1 VPELVS
7 AASRLTHGAAGPFDA
22 PMALDGSGVEP
33 RDGNANYTI
42 VLHFD
47 RPIQSGTAAV
57 TSGAGT
63 AGTVSFSGN
72 DMLVNVSGVANA
84 QRLTLTASNVAAA
97 TGGVLS
103 SVNVTIGFLIGDT
116 TGNGAVNSSDI
127 SQTQSQS
134 GQVVTSSN
142 FREDVTVNG
151 SINSSDISLV
161 QSKSGTAL
169 P

>member
-1 VPELVS
+1 
-7 AASRLTHGAAGPFDA
+7 
-22 PMALDGSGVEP
+22 MALDGSGIEP
-33 RDGNANYTI
+33 RDGNGSFKI

-47 RPIQSGTAAV
+47 RPIQSGTANV
-57 TSGAGT
+57 SSGTGS

-72 DMLVNVSGVANA
+72 DMLVDLSGVSNA
-84 QRLTLTASNVAAA
+84 QRLTLTANNVGAVS
-97 TGGVLS
+97 GGVLS

-127 SQTQSQS
+127 SQTQAQS
-134 GQVVTSSN
+134 GQAISASN

-151 SINSSDISLV
+151 AINSSDISAV
-161 QSKSGTAL
+161 QAKSGTAL